1 MPTVSII
8 TPLYRPEPEHLTET
22 IRGVTEQRLPG
33 GWSIEWVIQED
44 GPDTTR
50 EDLLADVPAVSYQ
63 ANGSHLGVA
72 ATRNIALSRASGEL
86 VQVLDQDDYLLPNAV
101 ATLIPHF
108 QNPAIHWAISQA
120 DDLNENGTRTSWPSA
135 LPHGEIS
142 PGVANSDAIE
152 REGNW
157 SIHCAGLMIR
167 TAVLRALGGW
177 VASWGDDDI
186 VMFAGLSEI
195 TKGYNDPSVTWL
207 YRQHAGQLHRTPE
220 SQARSARGRQVAL
233 DRVAAIRAVG
243 ATLTTHSFV
252 EEPTPAAGPAQ
263 KD

>member
-8 TPLYRPEPEHLTET
+8 TPLFQPQPDHLADT
-22 IRGVTEQRLPG
+22 IKGVVHQQLPG
-33 GWSIEWVIQED
+33 DWSIEWVVQED
-44 GPDTTR
+44 GPETTC
-50 EDLLADVPAVSYQ
+50 EDILADVPVVSYQ

-72 ATRNIALSRASGEL
+72 ATRNIALSRATGEL
-86 VQVLDQDDYLLPNAV
+86 VQVLDQDDYLLPNAL
-101 ATLIPHF
+101 ARLIPHF
-108 QNPAIHWAISQA
+108 ENPAIHWGISQA
-120 DDLNENGTRTSWPSA
+120 DDLNEDGTRTSWPSA
-135 LPHGEIS
+135 LPHGELP

-152 REGNW
+152 RKGNW

-177 VASWGDDDI
+177 VASWGDDDV

-195 TKGYNDPSVTWL
+195 TSGYNEPAVTWL
-207 YRQHAGQLHRTPE
+207 YRQHPGQLHRTPE

-233 DRVAAIRAVG
+233 NRVTAIRAVG
-243 ATLTTHSFV
+243 ATLTTQAFV
-252 EEPTPAAGPAQ
+252 EDRAPVVGPAE

>member
-8 TPLYRPEPEHLTET
+8 TPLYQPEPEHLAET
-22 IRGVTEQRLPG
+22 ITGVTEQQLPSN
-33 GWSIEWVIQED
+33 WSIEWVVQED
-44 GPDTTR
+44 GPQTTR
-50 EDLLADVPAVSYQ
+50 HDLLAGIPGVSYE

-86 VQVLDQDDYLLPNAV
+86 VQVLDQDDYLLPDAI
-101 ATLIPHF
+101 ATLIPRF
-108 QNPAIHWAISQA
+108 DDPAIHWAVGQA
-120 DDLNENGTRTSWPSA
+120 DDLHEDGTRTSWPSA
-135 LPHGEIS
+135 LPLGELP
-142 PGVANSDAIE
+142 PGLANSDAIE
-152 REGNW
+152 RKGNW

-177 VASWGDDDI
+177 VASWGDDDV

-195 TKGYNDPSVTWL
+195 TTGYNEPTITWL

-243 ATLTTHSFV
+243 ATLTTQAFV
-252 EEPTPAAGPAQ
+252 EQPAPTVGPAE